1 MAFLRVNFYSDVLAQ
16 ATEMNVILP
25 EGIQSC
31 TSMESNGIQGDF
43 PVLYLLHGYNGDESV
58 WFRYSA
64 IERYAGKYP
73 LAIVM
78 PRGNHGFY
86 ANSPETSYAYYT
98 FITEEL
104 PKKVQHFFPISKR
117 REDTFIAGLS
127 MGGYGTLRA
136 ALGRCDLYAAAA
148 SLSGFV
154 DPSFAY
160 DAAMMR
166 DHSLRSLGAD
176 ANIAQE
182 RDNDLIP
189 LLEKRVAQGA
199 KLPKLYLTC
208 GTEDRLYQQNL
219 NFKAACERL
228 GVDLG
233 FDEQHGVH
241 DWIYWDRT
249 IQDVLAFLPIAKRE

>member
-1 MAFLRVNFYSDVLAQ
+1 MAFLHVNFYSDVLAQ
-16 ATEMNVILP
+16 ATEMNVLLP
-25 EGIQSC
+25 EGIKSC
-31 TSMESNGIQGDF
+31 TSMDSNFIETGF

-64 IERYAGKYP
+64 IERYVGKYP

-78 PRGNHGFY
+78 PRGNHSFY
-86 ANSPETSYAYYT
+86 TDSPETSYDYLT

-104 PKKVQHFFPISKR
+104 PKKVQHFFPVSHR

-136 ALGRCDLYAAAA
+136 ALGRPDLYAAAA

-154 DPSFAY
+154 DPATAY
-160 DAAMMR
+160 QAGMMR
-166 DHSLRSLGAD
+166 GHAYRSLGA
-176 ANIAQE
+176 NIATAQE

-189 LLEKRVAQGA
+189 LLEKRVAE
-199 KLPKLYLTC
+199 KTPLPKLYLTC
-208 GTEDRLYQQNL
+208 GTEDSLYQQNL

-228 GVDLG
+228 NVPLT
-233 FDEQHGVH
+233 FDQQHGIH
-241 DWIYWDRT
+241 DWVYWDRT
-249 IQDVLAFLPIAKRE
+249 IQDVLAWLPINR